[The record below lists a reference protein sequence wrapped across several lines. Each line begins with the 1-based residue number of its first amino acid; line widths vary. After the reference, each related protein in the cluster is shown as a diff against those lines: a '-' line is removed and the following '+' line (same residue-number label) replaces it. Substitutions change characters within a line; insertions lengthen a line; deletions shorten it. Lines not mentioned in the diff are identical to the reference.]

1 MAFIL
6 PEDISDRIS
15 LFMEGSYDFP
25 FIPEHELMSILFLYG
40 WEDPVI
46 TESQLRL
53 IEDIATRT
61 VMKIGNQVKKYQS
74 NTQNLLVNDF
84 VRSGYINRQ
93 LQLAI
98 EERQNVASTKKMVN
112 DPTILSECF
121 SQHVA
126 YYNQEYFFGLYGPLD
141 KSEVTK
147 ELEQALTNRIVMLG
161 FNVSENKLPFSHPT
175 IPFYIWARD
184 NLL

>member
-25 FIPEHELMSILFLYG
+25 FILEHELMSILFLYG

-74 NTQNLLVNDF
+74 NTRNLLVNDF

-98 EERQNVASTKKMVN
+98 EERQNVASTEE
-112 DPTILSECF
+112 D
-121 SQHVA
+121 
-126 YYNQEYFFGLYGPLD
+126 G
-141 KSEVTK
+141 
-147 ELEQALTNRIVMLG
+147 
-161 FNVSENKLPFSHPT
+161 
-175 IPFYIWARD
+175 
-184 NLL
+184 